1 MRRTGK
7 LMLAAAA
14 LAALAA
20 FPAAGQ
26 TAPFSIRTQ
35 QGTNVQNTSDGGTF
49 NLPAD
54 GIGLASNG
62 LVNVT
67 YTNPS
72 PGAAGV
78 ITSIQLLG
86 STDFVL
92 NGVPDLTGGYTLT
105 TKSSGLQFNV
115 VYTPSTSQLESAK
128 IVFGYTDGTRTGSFS
143 LNLTGVAPDF
153 AFTYLAPPAGNS
165 TLLTNGATAQLAP
178 ASVNATSTTT
188 VVITNKGSGQ
198 GVVNNISY
206 SGSPQIALAGL
217 PYPPATVA
225 AGATVQFSILFSPLQ
240 LDPVSGTV
248 KIDLVAGRG
257 ISFTVQG
264 AAQGPVYTYDLPA
277 QAATLLPGQ
286 TITVP
291 SATVGGDPTVILVRV
306 RNTGNQDGRIPTLAI
321 SGTGFALTE
330 APVVPIPLTVG
341 SAVTFKIQFTPAQAG
356 QFTGKLQVGNDIF
369 TVQATALG
377 SNLIYSYTA
386 GAGATTLTG
395 GGTASFPPAAVGQTS
410 SIQFSVQNNGT
421 ADTQINSISVS
432 GPQTTTFAL
441 TSLGGLPLAVPAG
454 GTVTFT
460 ITFAPTALGTNNG
473 TLRIDTQTFT
483 LLATGTSP
491 APLPGFSYTGASG
504 TVDAAQQPAIGLSL
518 ASAYGLPL
526 TGTLTLTF
534 TPEAFANDPAVQF
547 ASGGRTVTFTIPA
560 GSTQAVFPNNATQIR
575 VQTGTVA
582 GTISI
587 TPAFATQ
594 TSAIDVTPTNPP
606 ALTLSVPQS
615 APRLTGLAISNKTT
629 NGFTLLVTGYAT
641 GRSITQIDVQFN
653 PVGGENVATTKLS
666 LNVQASFAAWYGS
679 TASQAFGSQFTAS
692 IPLTMDGQIV
702 NTSQISNLVDTIQ
715 SVSVTLTNQQGVS
728 TAQSVNLK

>member
-217 PYPPATVA
+217 PYPPA
-225 AGATVQFSILFSPLQ
+225 
-240 LDPVSGTV
+240 
-248 KIDLVAGRG
+248 KIGRAH
-257 ISFTVQG
+257 V
-264 AAQGPVYTYDLPA
+264 
-277 QAATLLPGQ
+277 
-286 TITVP
+286 
-291 SATVGGDPTVILVRV
+291 
-306 RNTGNQDGRIPTLAI
+306 
-321 SGTGFALTE
+321 
-330 APVVPIPLTVG
+330 
-341 SAVTFKIQFTPAQAG
+341 
-356 QFTGKLQVGNDIF
+356 
-369 TVQATALG
+369 
-377 SNLIYSYTA
+377 
-386 GAGATTLTG
+386 
-395 GGTASFPPAAVGQTS
+395 
-410 SIQFSVQNNGT
+410 
-421 ADTQINSISVS
+421 
-432 GPQTTTFAL
+432 
-441 TSLGGLPLAVPAG
+441 
-454 GTVTFT
+454 
-460 ITFAPTALGTNNG
+460 
-473 TLRIDTQTFT
+473 
-483 LLATGTSP
+483 
-491 APLPGFSYTGASG
+491 
-504 TVDAAQQPAIGLSL
+504 
-518 ASAYGLPL
+518 
-526 TGTLTLTF
+526 
-534 TPEAFANDPAVQF
+534 
-547 ASGGRTVTFTIPA
+547 
-560 GSTQAVFPNNATQIR
+560 
-575 VQTGTVA
+575 
-582 GTISI
+582 
-587 TPAFATQ
+587 
-594 TSAIDVTPTNPP
+594 
-606 ALTLSVPQS
+606 
-615 APRLTGLAISNKTT
+615 
-629 NGFTLLVTGYAT
+629 
-641 GRSITQIDVQFN
+641 
-653 PVGGENVATTKLS
+653 
-666 LNVQASFAAWYGS
+666 
-679 TASQAFGSQFTAS
+679 
-692 IPLTMDGQIV
+692 
-702 NTSQISNLVDTIQ
+702 
-715 SVSVTLTNQQGVS
+715 
-728 TAQSVNLK
+728 